1 MQVRRWF
8 AGAGVGSLLLIGAAG
23 RTPVVGPAQEQL
35 ASPAATTIN
44 PADYSATIDHPL
56 FPLTGMPA
64 KLLAGESQDSGTRQ
78 VSKERIELSVS
89 PATELV
95 AGVEV
100 TALEEFGYVD
110 GQLDEHSRDYFAQG
124 PDGTVYLFG
133 ERVDHFQN
141 GKLIE
146 QPGTWLVGQDVP
158 APMVYLPAELA
169 VGQIF
174 VPEEVPGLVK
184 DVATVVAPDQA
195 VATAAGTFDGCA
207 TIRVEDDQG
216 DVVDRSLCTGVG
228 LVREQVPDGATP
240 FGEEGEAPEG
250 GIELLKLGA

>member
-1 MQVRRWF
+1 VR
-8 AGAGVGSLLLIGAAG
+8 A
-23 RTPVVGPAQEQL
+23 RTPAP
-35 ASPAATTIN
+35 
-44 PADYSATIDHPL
+44 
-56 FPLTGMPA
+56 
-64 KLLAGESQDSGTRQ
+64 GTRQ
-78 VSKERIELSVS
+78 VSKQRIELSVS

-100 TALEEFGYVD
+100 RVQEEFGYVD
-110 GQLDEHSRDYFAQG
+110 GKFDVHSRDYFAQG

-133 ERVDHFQN
+133 ECVAHFQN

-146 QPGTWLVGQDVP
+146 QPGTWLVGQAIP
-158 APMVYLPAELA
+158 APTVYLPADLA

-184 DVATVVAPDQA
+184 DVATEVVPDQT

-216 DVVDRSLCTGVG
+216 DVVDRSLSAGVG
-228 LVREQVPDGATP
+228 LVREQVP
-240 FGEEGEAPEG
+240 EGTTRPEKRARRLREASSC
-250 GIELLKLGA
+250 